1 MTWGSDSFGQSS
13 PPYSKLGAVA
23 VAAGIRHS
31 AAVRVD
37 GSVYCWGWN
46 FYGQCNVPAGLR
58 AAKRVAAGYGH
69 TLILDHFG
77 NVTVWGSNDFG
88 LVSQASQIGL
98 ASDVDSGSFTAI
110 ATVAPCSETN
120 AGPAIC
126 ACGPFQ
132 IDWNEDGIA
141 DCVARQYGDLD
152 LDGSIGAGDLS
163 LLLDNWS
170 NDNAP
175 MGDLDQDGAVGASDL
190 SLLLV
195 RWGHDVG

>member
-1 MTWGSDSFGQSS
+1 
-13 PPYSKLGAVA
+13 
-23 VAAGIRHS
+23 
-31 AAVRVD
+31 
-37 GSVYCWGWN
+37 
-46 FYGQCNVPAGLR
+46 
-58 AAKRVAAGYGH
+58 
-69 TLILDHFG
+69 LILDHFG

-88 LVSQASQIGL
+88 LVSQASQVGL

-110 ATVAPCSETN
+110 ATIAPCSETDV
-120 AGPAIC
+120 GPAIC

-175 MGDLDQDGAVGASDL
+175 MGDLDQDGSVGASDL

-195 RWGHDVG
+195 RWGHEVG